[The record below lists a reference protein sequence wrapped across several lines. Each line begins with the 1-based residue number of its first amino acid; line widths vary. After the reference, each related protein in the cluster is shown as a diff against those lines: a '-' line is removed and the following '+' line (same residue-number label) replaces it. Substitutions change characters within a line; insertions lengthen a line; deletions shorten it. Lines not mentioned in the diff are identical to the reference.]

1 MVKVVKAVKGIPEIL
16 PRGVNRNGRQNYS
29 YAVTIRNQGVIY
41 QHAFSTAAPAKELA
55 SFLYK
60 NKKNLA
66 KCARKMIALKKQ
78 RVAETAAKRVVKK
91 AKTKASKKKAPKAK
105 TTISRVVPPPRESTK
120 DWVLR
125 HIKTMGW
132 VIPPSERIDQRGW
145 RKMKR
150 MIKDGREGFMAL
162 K

>member
-16 PRGVNRNGRQNYS
+16 PRGVNRNRRQNYS
-29 YAVTIRNQGVIY
+29 YTVTIRDQGVIY

-132 VIPPSERIDQRGW
+132 VTPPIERIDQRGW
-145 RKMKR
+145 RKMKK
-150 MIKDGREGFMAL
+150 MIQQGREGYMAA
-162 K
+162 